1 MQDLTSETTTTL
13 LDRYVAL
20 WNEADPE
27 RRRAGVARLYAED
40 GRIVTPSVEV
50 HGRDAIVEHIGEV
63 FAEFAEASGHRFRR
77 TGSTGHH
84 RSLLIRWKLTAGGQ
98 QVAGGG
104 LNVLFLGPDGR
115 IGADHQFSEPQP
127 PVQAGAGGR

>member
-1 MQDLTSETTTTL
+1 MQDLPSDTTTL
-13 LDRYVAL
+13 LDHYVAA

-27 RRRAGVARLYAED
+27 RRRAAVVRLYADD

-50 HGRDAIVEHIGEV
+50 NGRDAIVEHIGEV

-77 TGSTGHH
+77 TSSTGHH
-84 RSLLIRWKLTAGGQ
+84 RSLLIRWELTAGSQ
-98 QVAGGG
+98 RVAGAG
-104 LNVLFLGPDGR
+104 LNVLFFGPDGR

-127 PVQAGAGGR
+127 TVEAGAGGR